1 MLTGL
6 DPTREPACAPM
17 WKSHAEALSYVLR
30 NRRSR
35 THKFNSEV
43 LFGHRD
49 RPDHVRVEPAVIL
62 NRAGRLE
69 HDPAFGVGR
78 HHYIPG
84 TISGS
89 RGVGNDIVVH
99 PLDSIADMGGN
110 LCRRVG
116 DLRHLDL
123 D

>member
-35 THKFNSEV
+35 THKLNSEV

-78 HHYIPG
+78 HHSSQAPFRAVAVWA
-84 TISGS
+84 TISS
-89 RGVGNDIVVH
+89 FTHSIVS
-99 PLDSIADMGGN
+99 PTWAETCAG
-110 LCRRVG
+110 
-116 DLRHLDL
+116 
-123 D
+123 